1 MSICTDGLD
10 SYSRKKDKIEKA
22 FIESFENSFI
32 EEDDYMSM
40 DDKFTV
46 NTPVGTRMKL
56 DKDTDVLKL
65 PAGVLIRTNNST
77 GSYDGGVA
85 VHTIYLTNEQYFGTN
100 VSLEKKAQEEYM
112 LSMEEAKAIATA
124 NATSDTVEEL
134 EETIRK
140 AAEAGKF
147 YVTTT
152 VSKYDVPGIKRALD
166 EAGYTNYTI
175 AGIDKS
181 DKKIITIDWL

>member
-32 EEDDYMSM
+32 EEDDYMFM

-46 NTPVGTRMKL
+46 NSPVGTRMKL

-65 PAGVLIRTNNST
+65 PAGVLVRTNNST

-85 VHTIYLTNEQYFGTN
+85 VHTIYLTNEQYFGTG
-100 VSLEKKAQEEYM
+100 VSLEKKA
-112 LSMEEAKAIATA
+112 
-124 NATSDTVEEL
+124 
-134 EETIRK
+134 
-140 AAEAGKF
+140 
-147 YVTTT
+147 
-152 VSKYDVPGIKRALD
+152 
-166 EAGYTNYTI
+166 
-175 AGIDKS
+175 
-181 DKKIITIDWL
+181 